1 MKKLKHRGI
10 IRVVLD
16 TSCYIAALLS
26 KNGASARLFE
36 LVVKGKLLN
45 FYTADILTEIKYVLN
60 REKFHLEKE
69 KQNRFLCI
77 IQESSFCIK
86 QLAEYRIK
94 KCRDPDDDKF
104 LSLALQVDADYL
116 ITIDN
121 DLLVLMTIGRTKVIS
136 PAEVLQSMD

>member
-1 MKKLKHRGI
+1 MKRLKYRGVI
-10 IRVVLD
+10 KVVLD

-36 LVVKGKLLN
+36 LVVKGKFIN
-45 FYTADILTEIKYVLN
+45 FYTADIFAEIEDVLS

-69 KQNRFLCI
+69 KQNSFLRI
-77 IQESSFCIK
+77 IQESSFCVK

-121 DLLVLMTIGRTKVIS
+121 DLLVLRAIGRTKVIS